1 VAGELATLDEKAEKE
16 GKLKVK
22 TLMFLSPAELDA
34 FAAALA
40 EATKAG
46 GKPKDLAKVAAK
58 AAKSVALKDAADI
71 AIFGRMVASD
81 HSLTVEGAGL
91 FSHALSTHKVD
102 NEVDFFAA
110 VDDAQSRDEAG
121 AGMTGTLEFNS
132 ATYYRYAGLN
142 LGLLEE
148 HLSNL
153 DAKQQRTIVD
163 AFLRAVVL
171 AVPGARKNSMNGATL
186 PDFVLGLVKD
196 QGQPL
201 QLINAFETPIASRN
215 GFGTPSAEALKAHHE
230 QLKKTWNITTEAEAA
245 IPEVDLN
252 TFCARLLDA
261 AFSQ

>member
-1 VAGELATLDEKAEKE
+1 
-16 GKLKVK
+16 
-22 TLMFLSPAELDA
+22 
-34 FAAALA
+34 
-40 EATKAG
+40 
-46 GKPKDLAKVAAK
+46 
-58 AAKSVALKDAADI
+58 
-71 AIFGRMVASD
+71 
-81 HSLTVEGAGL
+81 
-91 FSHALSTHKVD
+91 
-102 NEVDFFAA
+102 VDFFAA

-132 ATYYRYAGLN
+132 ATYYRYTGLN

-148 HLSNL
+148 HLPAL
-153 DAKQQRTIVD
+153 DKKQQRAIVD

-186 PDFVLGLVKD
+186 PRFVLGIVKD

-215 GFGTPSAEALKAHHE
+215 GFGAPSVEALKAHHE
-230 QLKKTWNITTEAEAA
+230 QLKRTWNIATKAEAA
-245 IPEVDLN
+245 IPDVDLS